1 MRVPAEGLGPE
12 SDGRQQLRDTVVAR
26 LALQSLVDRQR
37 LADAARDRRPR
48 VERRVRVLEDDLH
61 VAPDVA
67 QLLRVERD
75 DVAAHELDAATR
87 RVDEPEHDAGD
98 GRLARTALA
107 HEPQRLAGA
116 DAEVDAVD
124 GVDAAGHTLEQAGVH
139 GEVLAQA
146 ARLEQQVV
154 GGDPTVAGGAG
165 GDAGHGRGGVV
176 AGPVD
181 PAAAEHQLLRPEAA
195 HQAGAIASLERDR
208 LRGARVERV
217 RAPRV
222 EPAPTGHLVGARH
235 LTGDHVQLAALRGRL
250 RHRVEQA
257 LGVGVARE
265 REQRV
270 DRRLLHD
277 LARVHHDDAVADLRD
292 DAEVMRDEQ
301 HGHPEVALQLAEQ
314 LEDLGLDR
322 DVERGG
328 GLVGDQQLR
337 LVRQR
342 HRDHRPLAHATRERV
357 G

>member
-1 MRVPAEGLGPE
+1 MSRSTTRATVDLPEPLSPTSPSVSPARMPKSTPSTAWTRPVTRLSRPE
-12 SDGRQQLRDTVVAR
+12 CTGK
-26 LALQSLVDRQR
+26 SL
-37 LADAARDRRPR
+37 RRPLASSSR
-48 VERRVRVLEDDLH
+48 WS
-61 VAPDVA
+61 
-67 QLLRVERD
+67 
-75 DVAAHELDAATR
+75 AATR
-87 RVDEPEHDAGD
+87 PLPAAPAVTPG
-98 GRLARTALA
+98 TA
-107 HEPQRLAGA
+107 AGA
-116 DAEVDAVD
+116 WSPGPSTRPPRSISSCDRRQRTRPAPSRRSS
-124 GVDAAGHTLEQAGVH
+124 GH
-139 GEVLAQA
+139 
-146 ARLEQQVV
+146 
-154 GGDPTVAGGAG
+154 
-165 GDAGHGRGGVV
+165 
-176 AGPVD
+176 
-181 PAAAEHQLLRPEAA
+181 
-195 HQAGAIASLERDR
+195 R

-357 G
+357 RVVAAPAPSRWGSPPGRASRPRAPTPPSCPPPDGSARPRRSGCRS